1 MTTSNQLLNKVET
14 SGILTVD
21 PYDFRPSQKSVP
33 FDLKALLFHELIIQE
48 KHFKESLQAINWS
61 QYANKPVA
69 IFCSVDTIVPPWSY
83 MMIASHL
90 EGLASDIYFGRSESH
105 DLYRWKQII
114 EQADFNDLQDKKVVI
129 RAHVDL
135 DPSIFVACTTQL
147 KSVVKTLM
155 YGEAGLPKVIW
166 KSRTPK

>member
-1 MTTSNQLLNKVET
+1 MMTSNQILNKVET

-21 PYDFRPSQKSVP
+21 PYDFRPTNRSVP
-33 FDLKALLFHELIIQE
+33 FDLKTLLFHELIIQE
-48 KHFKESLQAINWS
+48 KHFKECLQSIEWS

-69 IFCSVDTIVPPWSY
+69 VFCSVDTIVPPWTY

-90 EGLASDIYFGRSESH
+90 EVIASDVFFGPHEIH
-105 DLYRWKQII
+105 NLYLWKQQI
-114 EQADFNDLQDKKVVI
+114 EQADFNELKDKKVVI

-135 DPSIFVACTTQL
+135 DPSIFVACTTRL
-147 KSVVKTLM
+147 KPVVKTLM

-166 KSRTPK
+166 KN